1 MNPNIFRQSS
11 LEKMSSPEKLD
22 VLMTIAHP
30 RHWIALLSILV
41 LLVAFFIW
49 AVTGTVTVKMTGS
62 GVFVLQDGFAT
73 IVHTSPGQVT
83 DIGVKPGETVRRGDS
98 VARIFDPSWPENGV
112 RDDSTDSAQRLL
124 LKSRVVSLQNGRILK
139 VHVQPGQW
147 VQAGQPLF
155 TLEAAGSEEKFEA
168 IVYVPV
174 EQGKSLKPGIQARV
188 WPNGDY
194 ANANGAI
201 LGEVATVSQV
211 PEGLEDMERTT
222 GNRELAA
229 TYMKAGPMVEVRVI
243 LQKDRSHP
251 TGLRWTAQRA
261 EPGMSVKTG
270 MLCSAQ
276 FIIGKTHPIEWI
288 F

>member
-22 VLMTIAHP
+22 VLMTIARP
-30 RHWIALLSILV
+30 RHWIALLSLLG

-49 AVTGTVTVKMTGS
+49 AVTGTITVKLNGN
-62 GVFVLQDGFAT
+62 GVFQLQDGFTT
-73 IVHTSPGQVT
+73 IVHTASGQVT
-83 DIGVKPGETVRRGDS
+83 DIALKPGDTVRRGDT
-98 VARIFDPSWPENGV
+98 VARIFDPSWQDADASPD
-112 RDDSTDSAQRLL
+112 RAQQML
-124 LKSRVVSLQNGRILK
+124 LKSRVVSMQSGQILK

-147 VQAGQPLF
+147 IQAGQPLF
-155 TLEAAGSEEKFEA
+155 TMEAEGPEDKHEA

-174 EQGKSLKPGIQARV
+174 DQSKSLKPGIPARV

-194 ANANGAI
+194 ANANGAAI
-201 LGEVATVSQV
+201 GEVASVSQV
-211 PEGLEDMERTT
+211 PAGLDDMERTI

-229 TYMKAGPMVEVRVI
+229 ASMQSGPMVEVRVL
-243 LQKDRSHP
+243 LQKDPSHP

-261 EPGMSVKTG
+261 EPGLTVKTG
-270 MLCSAQ
+270 MLCSVQ
-276 FIIGKTHPIEWI
+276 FIVGKTHPIEWI